1 MATPRAVRIPRSPP
15 GSAGPPVPEPP
26 LVPAVGPAAASRSV
40 ERRENRAGRQRALR
54 LTTIYLGALLLM
66 YLGFVALDRFSPG
79 GTSPTATDGLFLF
92 TGLAAL
98 FAVGGSMVTLG
109 PAPRAVEVGPTA
121 VVVVEWSGRRRTF
134 PPLADLRVD
143 VVRRYPAGLLSRDPV
158 EAVELTGD
166 RRRRTYQVT
175 EGLLPERRP
184 GRTESIG

>member
-15 GSAGPPVPEPP
+15 AAVAPGPEPSAPPVPDASAP
-26 LVPAVGPAAASRSV
+26 SRSI

-54 LTTIYLGALLLM
+54 LTTIYLGALLAM
-66 YLGFVALDRFSPG
+66 YLGFVALDRLSPG
-79 GTSPTATDGLFLF
+79 GTSATATDGLYLF

-98 FAVGGSMVTLG
+98 LAIGGSVVTLG
-109 PAPRAVEVGPTA
+109 PAPRAIEVGAAA
-121 VVVVEWSGRRRTF
+121 VIVVEWTGRRRTF

-143 VVRRYPAGLLSRDPV
+143 VVRRYPSGWLSRDPV
-158 EAVELTGD
+158 EAVELTGA

-184 GRTESIG
+184 GRTGSMS